1 MQITISGHH
10 VDVTDALKDYV
21 KSRLDKLG
29 RHHDRITST
38 NVILS
43 VDKLVQKAEASVHVS
58 GKEFFANSES
68 NDLYAAIDLLADK
81 LDRQLIKYKE
91 KLRNH
96 HR

>member
-21 KSRLDKLG
+21 KCRLDKLG